1 MGNIEGQ
8 RRRKPAARRATTAK
22 PLNIRQLLF
31 VSEYLKDFNGAAA
44 YARAYGSRNPAAC
57 AAHAARLVADGRVKA
72 LLETG
77 KAEKLARNALTA
89 DRVLEEYRRI
99 AFADIRLFFD
109 AKGNLIPI
117 TDLTEE
123 QGSQLAGLEVIVKN
137 AKAGDGHTDEVCKFK
152 LWDKTRALEALA
164 KHFGFVRARLEMSG
178 WDKLSAQLNHARTVG
193 PTAST

>member
-1 MGNIEGQ
+1 MAIHDEQ
-8 RRRKPAARRATTAK
+8 PRATTAK

-72 LLETG
+72 LV
-77 KAEKLARNALTA
+77 AEGTAAKLARNALKA
-89 DRVLEEYRRI
+89 DRVLEEYRRV
-99 AFADIRLFFD
+99 AFADIRAFFD
-109 AKGNLIPI
+109 ANGNLKPI
-117 TDLTEE
+117 AEFTEE
-123 QGSQLAGLEVIVKN
+123 QGAQLAGLEVIIKN
-137 AKAGDGHTDEVCKFK
+137 TKADAGVTDEIHKFK

-164 KHFGFVRARLEMSG
+164 KHFGLVKDRLEVSG